1 MTRCRVEVNY
11 SGHVQGVGFRY
22 TVKMLATG
30 YEVVGTVRNLYDGRV
45 ELIAEG
51 EKTELE
57 QFLQAIRDSE
67 VGRFIRSE
75 DIKWTPPTG
84 ALKGFRIA
92 G

>member
-1 MTRCRVEVNY
+1 
-11 SGHVQGVGFRY
+11 
-22 TVKMLATG
+22 MLAAG
-30 YEVVGTVRNLYDGRV
+30 FEVVGTVRNLYDGRV

-51 EKTELE
+51 EKSELE

-75 DIKWTPPTG
+75 DIKWGEPTG
-84 ALKGFRIA
+84 TLKGFHIA